1 MSQTANPNEDWRG
14 VDVGQIRRQLRMT
27 TKDRVRDM
35 VHAANVI
42 MKMQENARVARA
54 KDQMALPYLES
65 LRDEIRRQEAR

>member
-1 MSQTANPNEDWRG
+1 MSHTANPNEDWRG

-42 MKMQENARVARA
+42 MKMQENAKAARQRKSA
-54 KDQMALPYLES
+54 
-65 LRDEIRRQEAR
+65 